1 MMIAYPA
8 KFKTL
13 DAPTRSVTKRNIH
26 HSSAPFQPLA
36 RPKEG

>member
-13 DAPTRSVTKRNIH
+13 RALTHSVTKRNIN
-26 HSSAPFQPLA
+26 HSSAQFQPLA